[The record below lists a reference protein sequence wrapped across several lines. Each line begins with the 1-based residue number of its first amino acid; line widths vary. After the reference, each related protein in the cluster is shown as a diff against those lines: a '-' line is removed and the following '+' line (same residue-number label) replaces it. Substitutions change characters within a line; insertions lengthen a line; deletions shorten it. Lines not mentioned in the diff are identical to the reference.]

1 MALTRVRRTFRR
13 QRGIGV
19 TEIQGRT
26 VTKEE
31 GGEVKC
37 MGRGRQLDK
46 VRGVLMSVVTGG
58 GYGGN
63 GEG

>member
-1 MALTRVRRTFRR
+1 M
-13 QRGIGV
+13 
-19 TEIQGRT
+19 
-26 VTKEE
+26 TKEE

-58 GYGGN
+58 GCGGN